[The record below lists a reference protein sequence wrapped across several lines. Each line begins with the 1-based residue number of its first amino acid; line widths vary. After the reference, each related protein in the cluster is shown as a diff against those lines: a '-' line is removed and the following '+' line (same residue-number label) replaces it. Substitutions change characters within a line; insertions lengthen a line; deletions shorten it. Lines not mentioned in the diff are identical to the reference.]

1 MAIRPIGGK
10 YEGYGNCVDII
21 DRVDGMPS
29 TTFATGAE
37 GQ

>member
-21 DRVDGMPS
+21 DRVDGHAIHD
-29 TTFATGAE
+29 FRYRC
-37 GQ
+37 

>member
-1 MAIRPIGGK
+1 MKVTEIVWILSIGSM
-10 YEGYGNCVDII
+10 
-21 DRVDGMPS
+21 GMPS